1 MIQPAYYWR
10 QNKAWSQ
17 WLGKVGMVVSATM
30 IRVSDDSRSNLTPY
44 SYAIVDFDGE
54 KHEFMGETNVELQIG
69 DKVECVLRKMAIAEK
84 SGLVEYG
91 IKIKLQKPE
100 ARSQKHEKVKS

>member
-1 MIQPAYYWR
+1 MSHPAYYWR
-10 QNKAWSQ
+10 QNKEWSK
-17 WLGKVGMVVSATM
+17 WLGKTGVVVSATM
-30 IRVSDDSRSNLTPY
+30 IRVSEASRESMTPY

-69 DKVECVLRKMAIAEK
+69 DKVKCVLRKMAVAEK

-91 IKIKLQKPE
+91 IK
-100 ARSQKHEKVKS
+100 VKIQS